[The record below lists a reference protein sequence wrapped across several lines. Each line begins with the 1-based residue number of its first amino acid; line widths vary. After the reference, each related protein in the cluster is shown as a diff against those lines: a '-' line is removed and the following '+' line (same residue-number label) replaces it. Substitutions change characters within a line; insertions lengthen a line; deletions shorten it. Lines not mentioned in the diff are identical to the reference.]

1 MRRNGPNVY
10 TIKKKLPIAKN
21 KTQFRYYMHET
32 SAWYYR
38 HELLRIPDVLD
49 KKVVRGL
56 INHREKVVAPDEN
69 WSDLSDYGSD

>member
-1 MRRNGPNVY
+1 
-10 TIKKKLPIAKN
+10 
-21 KTQFRYYMHET
+21 MHET